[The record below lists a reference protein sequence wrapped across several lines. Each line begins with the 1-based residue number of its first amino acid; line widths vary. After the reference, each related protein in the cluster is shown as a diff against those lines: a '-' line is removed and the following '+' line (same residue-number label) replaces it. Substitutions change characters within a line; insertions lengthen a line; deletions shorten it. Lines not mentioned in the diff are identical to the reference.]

1 MSTRPAAIGLAALA
15 LAAAFGAA
23 PGTADTAQDTGTG
36 TEAVGL
42 HVRDGR
48 LYEANGNEFVMR
60 GVNHAHVWY
69 PDQRQSF
76 ADIKALGA
84 NTVRVVLGSG
94 QRWGP
99 TPESEVAEVVG
110 ECKEN
115 RLICVLEVHDTTGY
129 GEEPAAATLDQA
141 ADYWIGVAGAL
152 RGEEDHVL
160 VNLGNEPYGNDAQ
173 TNAGWAE
180 DTSAAIGRLR
190 AAGLDHAL
198 VADAPNWGQD
208 WQRIMLEQAPDVEDP
223 DGNTVFSVHMY
234 GVYEDAGAI
243 ASYMDGFAANGLPLI
258 VGEFGHLHSDGDPD
272 EDAILAEAEARGI
285 GYLGWSWSG
294 NSGGV
299 EYLDM
304 AEGFD
309 GQRLSPW
316 GERIFNGPDGIAET
330 SEEAT
335 VHE

>member
-1 MSTRPAAIGLAALA
+1 MNTKAALFGFTTAALA
-15 LAAAFGAA
+15 LATAAAGQA
-23 PGTADTAQDTGTG
+23 PPHQET
-36 TEAVGL
+36 GL

-48 LYEANGNEFVMR
+48 LHEADGSAFVMR
-60 GVNHAHVWY
+60 GVNHPHVWY
-69 PDQRQSF
+69 PDETGSF

-99 TPESEVAEVVG
+99 TPADEVAEVVDT
-110 ECKEN
+110 CKEN

-152 RGEEDHVL
+152 RGQEDHIL
-160 VNLGNEPYGNDAQ
+160 INLGNEPYGNAPEA
-173 TNAGWAE
+173 NAGWAE

-190 AAGLDHAL
+190 GAGLDHAL

-208 WQRIMLEQAPDVEDP
+208 WQRIMLEEAPEVEDP

-234 GVYEDAGAI
+234 GVYEDGADV
-243 ASYMDGFAANGLPLI
+243 AAYMDGFAANGLPLI
-258 VGEFGHLHSDGDPD
+258 VGEFGHRHSDGDPD

-304 AEGFD
+304 VEGFD
-309 GQRLSPW
+309 AQRLTPW
-316 GERIFNGPDGIAET
+316 GERIFNGENGIAET
-330 SEEAT
+330 AEEAS
-335 VHE
+335 VYGR